1 MLVSQVVALVKMK
14 RLNHS
19 SQVLLPSGTV
29 AVLTEGW
36 QNAQPARSSSRRVN
50 LVRTLAI
57 EGYEFLIVY
66 TFCVEL
72 DRRFREASIFRKH
85 MSTSDGSVQSASKQ
99 PRKFNQLSHESFSLN
114 DERHPLPHVR
124 LRNLQYYR
132 SIFKYSTS

>member
-57 EGYEFLIVY
+57 EGYEILNVY
-66 TFCVEL
+66 TFFVEL
-72 DRRFREASIFRKH
+72 DRRFREASIFQKH
-85 MSTSDGSVQSASKQ
+85 ISTSDGTGSVQSAS
-99 PRKFNQLSHESFSLN
+99 SHGTHESFSLN
-114 DERHPLPHVR
+114 ERHPATR
-124 LRNLQYYR
+124 A
-132 SIFKYSTS
+132 S